1 MSNSEFLDNELTYEF
16 ENAVYDILGE
26 AIDYTRIKHNYKKY
40 DLVKL
45 IMMLYENDY
54 SFLSNYN
61 GYREQFKLLND
72 YFFNKYG
79 FNVITFVML
88 RYVISFKDEKFDD
101 IMQRLAEIEAILR
114 NGRKAPVDN
123 LSIFSSPIKKGKY
136 GYLMMMIESESS
148 FKYALAIVYD
158 MLKNDWQKIVKVLV
172 YLPYLKGGNGKCTM
186 MEKAVVKR

>member
-16 ENAVYDILGE
+16 ENAVYDILDE
-26 AIDYTRIKHNYKKY
+26 AIDYTRIKHNYKKH

-88 RYVISFKDEKFDD
+88 RYVISFKGDKFDD
-101 IMQRLAEIEAILR
+101 IMQRLAEIETILR
-114 NGRKAPVDN
+114 NSRKAPVDN

-158 MLKNDWQKIVKVLV
+158 MLKND
-172 YLPYLKGGNGKCTM
+172 
-186 MEKAVVKR
+186 